1 LVRFQNGGPFCVNII
16 AMSLEKGIQHG
27 KEKRKQYQG
36 RTSKKFDRSCRNHGN
51 CGYCENN
58 RLFSFRRLKFKA
70 QQQIEEWLKE

>member
-1 LVRFQNGGPFCVNII
+1 
-16 AMSLEKGIQHG
+16 MSLEKGIQHG

-58 RLFSFRRLKFKA
+58 RLFSFRKLKFKA

>member
-1 LVRFQNGGPFCVNII
+1 
-16 AMSLEKGIQHG
+16 MSLEKGIQHG